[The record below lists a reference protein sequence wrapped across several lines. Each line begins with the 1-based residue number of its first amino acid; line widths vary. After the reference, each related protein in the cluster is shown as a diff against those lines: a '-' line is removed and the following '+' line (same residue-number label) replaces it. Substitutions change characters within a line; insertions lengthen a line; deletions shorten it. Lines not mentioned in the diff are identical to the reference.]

1 MLRISGF
8 QMSLNSHLIQ
18 ELTARIFLLVL
29 FLILEWQE
37 PFHRIIQKEELWL
50 YSNPMTSSYI
60 TGTQL
65 WIFIVFPL
73 PFLPLFY
80 HIIVNTKQINSS
92 FMKSDLISSTLG
104 EWVLSIYIQY
114 LFMNICLYNIFLICH
129 KSN

>member
-8 QMSLNSHLIQ
+8 QMSLNSYLIQ
-18 ELTARIFLLVL
+18 ELVARIVLLVL

-73 PFLPLFY
+73 PFMPLFY

-104 EWVLSIYIQY
+104 E
-114 LFMNICLYNIFLICH
+114 
-129 KSN
+129 